1 MTKELA
7 SFLSDAASHCGT
19 ELDIR
24 DDYSGR
30 GMFDKTT
37 YAVVVQN
44 PCELMVNV
52 IQYIKETLE
61 DMSQDELAA
70 ANFIPDVSDM
80 KYLRTDSM
88 GRDSVVV
95 Y

>member
-7 SFLSDAASHCGT
+7 SFLVDAAEHCGVEI
-19 ELDIR
+19 ELR

-30 GMFDKTT
+30 GMYGQTT
-37 YAVVVQN
+37 QAVIVQN
-44 PCELMVNV
+44 PSELILNV

-61 DMSQDELAA
+61 NMTQDELAK
-70 ANFIPDVSDM
+70 ANFIPDVSDLGH
-80 KYLRTDSM
+80 LRTDNM
-88 GRDSVVV
+88 ARDTVI